1 MTERIM
7 LQPGGAGQMLGC
19 ENYVSDGS
27 VLSHSERFSRSECY
41 QGTHE
46 AQNPL
51 YEHLCTF
58 IQGVFRLMGEWCL
71 SERASSAHIIAY
83 LAQQVRVVL
92 RRSSP

>member
-7 LQPGGAGQMLGC
+7 LRPGGAGQILGC
-19 ENYVSDGS
+19 ENCVSAGS

-58 IQGVFRLMGEWCL
+58 IQGV
-71 SERASSAHIIAY
+71 
-83 LAQQVRVVL
+83 LA
-92 RRSSP
+92 